1 MPVENAH
8 DPRLVLKRDKY
19 FSLRPKPLEQ
29 WLWRQGV
36 APSAERV
43 FWLHWQEGMRNADW
57 CSEIPLRR
65 VAQQCCL
72 DVSTVTRAYQL
83 LSALGLIRRVD
94 PGRDPANP
102 FQQATA
108 ITEVRVPRELLV
120 ELDRHPNRPSS
131 HAAAMGT
138 ASKAAAAEA
147 ILPQAPETEAA
158 ATERIDPFPGLS
170 LKQRLRAV
178 AELTAL
184 MSPAERR
191 QFDEAQI
198 RHTSGM
204 TFDEASRLGAEQ
216 RGRVLQWLA
225 ICALKPAAANVSL
238 AVPLHATAPPGP
250 RKLTVFELAR
260 LRRELLAVVEA
271 AALPQRLREVVWSIE
286 EGALQRFQ
294 SLHAMRI
301 AIKKIR
307 TGEWTRPNR
316 MPPNWAR
323 ALGRAGDAAMAQR
336 ALPVPCKSA

>member
-1 MPVENAH
+1 MPSENAH
-8 DPRLVLKRDKY
+8 DPRVVLRRDKY
-19 FSLRPKPLEQ
+19 FSLRPRPLEQ

-83 LSALGLIRRVD
+83 LIGLGLIRRVD

-120 ELDRHPNRPSS
+120 ELDRHPDRAQFP
-131 HAAAMGT
+131 
-138 ASKAAAAEA
+138 
-147 ILPQAPETEAA
+147 AA
-158 ATERIDPFPGLS
+158 ATPAIESAPSAEAEATSTPVRMDPFPGFS
-170 LKQRLRAV
+170 IKQRLRAL
-178 AELTAL
+178 AELTVL
-184 MSPAERR
+184 MSPEERR
-191 QFDEAQI
+191 QFDEAQ
-198 RHTSGM
+198 RLHSGAIE
-204 TFDEASRLGAEQ
+204 FDEASRLSAEQ
-216 RGRVLQWLA
+216 RGRVLQWLG
-225 ICALKPAAANVSL
+225 ICALKPAAGSM
-238 AVPLHATAPPGP
+238 VPGAPAGEAPLRGP

-260 LRRELLAVVEA
+260 LRRELQALVEPAAVTE
-271 AALPQRLREVVWSIE
+271 RLREVTWSVE

-294 SLHAMRI
+294 SLHAIRI

-307 TGEWTRPNR
+307 DGLWTRPNR

-323 ALGRAGDAAMAQR
+323 GLDRARSVPGLHS
-336 ALPVPCKSA
+336 ALPVPCRTA

>member
-1 MPVENAH
+1 MPIESSH
-8 DPRLVLKRDKY
+8 DPRDRLVREKY

-57 CSEIPLRR
+57 CSEIPIRR

-83 LSALGLIRRVD
+83 LIGLGLIRRLD

-120 ELDRHPNRPSS
+120 QLDRHPNRPQFPADRRPAS
-131 HAAAMGT
+131 AATPAIES
-138 ASKAAAAEA
+138 APPAEA
-147 ILPQAPETEAA
+147 ELTPL
-158 ATERIDPFPGLS
+158 RRDPFPGLS
-170 LKQRLRAV
+170 IRQRLCAL

-184 MSPAERR
+184 MSPEERR
-191 QFDEAQI
+191 QFHEAQ
-198 RHTSGM
+198 RLHSGAM
-204 TFDEASRLGAEQ
+204 EFDEASRLSAEQ
-216 RGRVLQWLA
+216 RGRVLQWLG
-225 ICALKPAAANVSL
+225 ICALKPAVSGRGPAAP
-238 AVPLHATAPPGP
+238 AGEAPLRGP
-250 RKLTVFELAR
+250 RELTVFELAR
-260 LRRELLAVVEA
+260 LRRQLQALVEPAAVTE
-271 AALPQRLREVVWSIE
+271 RLREVVWSIE

-307 TGEWTRPNR
+307 DGLWTRPNR
-316 MPPNWAR
+316 MPPKWAR
-323 ALGRAGDAAMAQR
+323 GLGRGGSVAGLHP
-336 ALPVPCKSA
+336 ALPVPCRTA